1 MRQYKDP
8 EFGAKAA
15 EHAMDLLD
23 DGIFRAGRRST
34 AAPLPGNNL
43 ERANLGR
50 AGASTSRQARETVE
64 AMHAVE
70 GAWLEVCKVT
80 LPSHLPPEYAERLQ
94 AARWELL
101 DISDELEE
109 IWQAKAKAI
118 WAALPVESRVRRL
131 RTMAEEVRGCA
142 EGTEERTLRADHLG
156 FRIRLDPEAARM
168 AGFDGVD
175 GEFQAT
181 AP

>member
-1 MRQYKDP
+1 
-8 EFGAKAA
+8 
-15 EHAMDLLD
+15 MDLLD

-80 LPSHLPPEYAERLQ
+80 LPSHLPPEYAERLR

-101 DISDELEE
+101 DIGDELEE

-118 WAALPVESRVRRL
+118 
-131 RTMAEEVRGCA
+131 
-142 EGTEERTLRADHLG
+142 
-156 FRIRLDPEAARM
+156 
-168 AGFDGVD
+168 
-175 GEFQAT
+175 
-181 AP
+181 